1 MALQKQKVSIPFIS
15 GVDTKRDEKQVE
27 VGSLL
32 SAENI
37 LFENPGKLKKRQGYV
52 ALPKY
57 DISNNKLDSIHSIS
71 PAGSELT
78 GVTADT
84 FYAFS
89 PSVDRWVEKGK
100 LIDVF
105 ATSKEVV
112 RDNQEQACVDCLFIE
127 NTKIFVYESNNDIR
141 YSVVDSISNTFL
153 VYNEIVKVGNGTT
166 IGFFPRVASIRNNIF
181 LFYVNNG
188 KVSYKTFN
196 IVNPTSLSAEVDVI
210 TALDG
215 TSKVYDVVSS
225 INRITVAY
233 HHSGNSLK
241 YFQIYEDLTTSSV
254 VTKTL
259 TNITTLSLNIDYL
272 NRVLFTVVSG
282 GDLYFFAIPTNLLS
296 DVVPLT
302 LIDGTTANIVHAT
315 SNYSDSVFKIYYEIS
330 NADTTKYLIMQNTI
344 TLGAVVGTSS
354 VLSRGVALVGKTFSV
369 NSNLYIPS
377 LHSSTLQSSYFILD
391 ETGSVVSSVSPS
403 LSGEILDASCP
414 LPKIAAI
421 DSSTVLFPSQLKGR
435 VIAENGTFDTLLG
448 INSSNLYFSSENP
461 SQTTYIADELHL
473 ANGIIH
479 MYDGSQVVEH
489 GFYLYPE
496 NITSTSASIGGS
508 LSDGTYEYIAV
519 YNWTDNKGQ
528 QHLSAPSI
536 ANNITLSGGTNTQLV
551 SVVVPTLRLTEK
563 SNVII
568 DLYRTENAGTIFY
581 KVTSIASPNYNNKA
595 ADSITVTD
603 GITDASLISREVL
616 YTTGGVLDN
625 IIAPQASTIDSFK
638 NRIFLAGLENP
649 NRVQYSKIRTEG
661 KPIEFNDTLYKDVI
675 PYGGSITSLKA
686 MDDKLVI
693 FKERSVFYMS
703 GDGPNNLGQQDS
715 FSEVE
720 MISSDVGCKNKNS
733 VVLTPLGLFF
743 QSAKGIY
750 LLNRSLQIEYRGVL
764 VEKYNNL
771 VITSAKTV
779 ETKNIII
786 FTTEEGTSLVYNYFL
801 NQWSTYTNMPTLDA
815 EIVDNTYYYLRT
827 NGEIFKESTNFSD
840 NGTNIPIKV
849 ETGWLSFS
857 GVQGFQRVYR
867 MLVLGEFK
875 STHKLKISVSYDF
888 KDTIAQEVIID
899 TSDFIDATAYGDYSP
914 YGIEDVYGS
923 DGNLM
928 QLRINFQRQKCES
941 IKITIEDIT
950 VDSGEALTLSNL
962 IFLVGAKAN
971 TTTVN
976 NNNRYAITN

>member
-15 GVDTKRDEKQVE
+15 GVDTKRDEKQIE

-37 LFENPGKLKKRQGYV
+37 LFENPGKLKKRPGYV

-57 DISNNKLDSIHSIS
+57 DISNNKIDSIHSIS

-89 PSVDRWVEKGK
+89 ESIDRWVEKGK
-100 LIDVF
+100 LIDVI

-112 RDNQEQACVDCLFIE
+112 RDNQEQSCIDCLFIE
-127 NTKIFVYESNNDIR
+127 NTKVFVYKSNNDIR
-141 YSVVDSISNTFL
+141 YSVVDAISDTFL
-153 VYNEIVKVGNGTT
+153 VYNQLVKTGNGTT
-166 IGFFPRVASIRNNIF
+166 IGLFPRVASIKNTVF

-196 IVNPTSLSAEVDVI
+196 IVNPATLSSEVNII

-225 INRITVAY
+225 INRITIAY
-233 HHSGNSLK
+233 HNSANSLK

-272 NRVLFTVVSG
+272 NRVLFTIVSG
-282 GDLYFFAIPTNLLS
+282 GDLYFFAIPANLLS

-315 SNYSDSVFKIYYEIS
+315 SNYSGGLYKIYYEVS
-330 NADTTKYLIMQNTI
+330 NADTTKYLIMQTTI
-344 TLGAVVGTSS
+344 TLAAVVGSATVFARS
-354 VLSRGVALVGKTFSV
+354 LALAGKCFDV
-369 NSNLYIPS
+369 ERNLYIPS
-377 LHSSTLQSSYFILD
+377 LHNSTLQSSYFILD
-391 ETGSVVSSVSPS
+391 EAGSVISSISPS
-403 LSGEILDASCP
+403 LSGAIPTASCP
-414 LPKIAAI
+414 LPRIATI
-421 DSSTVLFPSQLKGR
+421 DDTTVLFPSQLKGR
-435 VIAENGTFDTLLG
+435 IVSENGIFNTLLG
-448 INSSNLYFSSENP
+448 VNSSNIYFSSANP
-461 SQTTYIADELHL
+461 SQTTYIADELHI

-479 MYDGSQVVEH
+479 MYDGSQIVEH

-496 NITSTSASIGGS
+496 NITSSSAAIGGS
-508 LSDGTYEYIAV
+508 LVDGTYAYIAV

-528 QHLSAPSI
+528 QHFSAPSI

-551 SVVVPTLRLTEK
+551 SVVVPTLRITAK
-563 SNVII
+563 SSVII
-568 DLYRTENAGTIFY
+568 DLYRTETAGTIFY
-581 KVTSIASPNYNNKA
+581 KVTSIVSPNYNDKTI
-595 ADSITVTD
+595 DSITITD
-603 GITDASLISREVL
+603 GITDTALISREVL
-616 YTTGGVLDN
+616 YTTGGVLEN

-638 NRIFLAGLENP
+638 NRIFLAGLENI
-649 NRVQYSKIRTEG
+649 NRIQYSKIRTEG
-661 KPIEFNDTLYKDVI
+661 KPVEFNDTLYKDVI
-675 PYGGSITSLKA
+675 PYGGAITSLKA

-693 FKERSVFYMS
+693 FKERAIFYMS

-715 FSEVE
+715 FTEIE
-720 MISSDVGCKNKNS
+720 LISSDVGCKNKNS

-764 VEKYNNL
+764 VEKYNSL
-771 VITSAKTV
+771 VVTSAKTV

-786 FTTEEGTSLVYNYFL
+786 FTTEEGISLVYNYFL
-801 NQWSTYTNMPTLDA
+801 NQWSTYTNMPALDA

-827 NGEIFKESTNFSD
+827 NGEIFTEDLNFSD

-849 ETGWLSFS
+849 ETGWLNFS
-857 GVQGFQRVYR
+857 GVQGFQRIYR

-875 STHKLKISVSYDF
+875 SAHKLKISVAYDF
-888 KDTIAQEVIID
+888 KDIIAQEVIID
-899 TSDFIDATAYGDYSP
+899 TSDFIDATAYGEYSP
-914 YGIEDVYGS
+914 YGAEDLYGS

-928 QLRINFQRQKCES
+928 QIRINFQRQKCES